1 MATIDFDP
9 NPVRERLLQGG
20 QALNEKQPHIA
31 TTDYNGTHNSEAL
44 QNGAKQAQIYWVRTL
59 VLILIPLAITAW
71 YAIIWIWL
79 VLGIEHDEAAKYRTF
94 SGSLIFYSW
103 FIIGVFALSWAKYGL
118 VGVEVAMLETR
129 FWRAN
134 NLVAYLMH
142 SGSTWSSP
150 SGWLKSLYHR
160 EFHRLWSLLFLL
172 SLLPF
177 LAFPLSGLV
186 FEISDGYIAIS
197 DTPMVVGYN
206 QTNFNNRSSNAGM
219 AKAAWEAGMNPTVP
233 GFGIVYTPAGFDR
246 ADNPGLARA
255 PNTLPLTQSIPSMFL
270 APQAEVPVSGRAWGL
285 RLSYNCSSVRS
296 ASEFTILTQK
306 PMSTLSYVDTERSQ
320 DTFKVPYV
328 VLTTPTGGQITI
340 LNSSSDTSITNL
352 WSYSEI
358 GTTAGRN
365 DDENY
370 RDGFGES
377 TTHIL
382 EYALWQMH
390 VLGFYENTSGVQNP
404 FNTTLSTVVEGL
416 GSPFIMLDN
425 KTVVANDTFFTIMSG
440 ESYTVRF
447 NGSESKVED
456 SLSDLRLF
464 FQPDPLLKTQVALP
478 ILDVAPPIGVRCVW
492 SSVVGM
498 ADLDGVTSTFSG
510 FETVQPEN
518 SQSYGRVFG
527 TQAHEII
534 RAVNPQFFHQVAHLP
549 IPRIYMSLD
558 NWPGYLPSQGL
569 LKSLLLAYG
578 MDALELMYD
587 MVFAAERAWL
597 HPTLTSSREGK
608 ILGVASLIP
617 GHETGYL
624 VLALF
629 LLWTGLSVALGLIYG
644 FRKRSSDKLDGYSVF
659 RRGAD
664 LSEDLKHNQEFESGQ
679 SFYANETFHK
689 LPGT

>member
-134 NLVAYLMH
+134 NL
-142 SGSTWSSP
+142 
-150 SGWLKSLYHR
+150 
-160 EFHRLWSLLFLL
+160 
-172 SLLPF
+172 
-177 LAFPLSGLV
+177 
-186 FEISDGYIAIS
+186 
-197 DTPMVVGYN
+197 
-206 QTNFNNRSSNAGM
+206 
-219 AKAAWEAGMNPTVP
+219 AAWEAGMNPTVP

-425 KTVVANDTFFTIMSG
+425 KTVVANDTRKGLAT
-440 ESYTVRF
+440 SYS
-447 NGSESKVED
+447 N
-456 SLSDLRLF
+456 
-464 FQPDPLLKTQVALP
+464 
-478 ILDVAPPIGVRCVW
+478 
-492 SSVVGM
+492 
-498 ADLDGVTSTFSG
+498 
-510 FETVQPEN
+510 
-518 SQSYGRVFG
+518 
-527 TQAHEII
+527 II
-534 RAVNPQFFHQVAHLP
+534 TR
-549 IPRIYMSLD
+549 
-558 NWPGYLPSQGL
+558 
-569 LKSLLLAYG
+569 
-578 MDALELMYD
+578 
-587 MVFAAERAWL
+587 
-597 HPTLTSSREGK
+597 GK
-608 ILGVASLIP
+608 DIRR
-617 GHETGYL
+617 
-624 VLALF
+624 
-629 LLWTGLSVALGLIYG
+629 LIYG